1 MIMIKLNW
9 LRGKNL
15 GLGLSFLGVM
25 GLVQVFFIFI
35 AQYSMQIGSKPLT
48 SLIPFVVI
56 LATTY
61 SIIVTFES
69 RTTMSQYRSKRATKH
84 KKKKKS
90 KFFDPVVDWIKTPI
104 STPVLMIIGVF
115 AGIFFLCW
123 LILFNWVDPATIF
136 IIADNLGAAGTL
148 IFATLIEHSTG
159 RRTR

>member
-1 MIMIKLNW
+1 MIKLNW

-15 GLGLSFLGVM
+15 GLALSYLGTM

-48 SLIPFVVI
+48 ILIPIVVI
-56 LATTY
+56 IATTY

-69 RTTMSQYRSKRATKH
+69 RTSMSQYRSKRATKH
-84 KKKKKS
+84 KKKKKGKIS
-90 KFFDPVVDWIKTPI
+90 DPIIEWMKNPVVAPA
-104 STPVLMIIGVF
+104 LMISGVF

-123 LILFNWVDPATIF
+123 LILFSWVNSATVF
-136 IIADNLGAAGTL
+136 VIADNLGAAGAL